1 MSCMGG
7 IWRGHH
13 EKRVYCGKGGTRFFW
28 GAFSWAACN
37 FCMMLVT
44 LELIYPIWYNVCRII
59 INYTRKGVVVDN
71 ESPLITIED
80 NVWLGDCVLIVGNVV
95 IGEGSICAAGAVVT
109 KDIPKCAIVG
119 GNPARIIKYRDIKHY
134 YNLKAKGKFS

>member
-1 MSCMGG
+1 
-7 IWRGHH
+7 
-13 EKRVYCGKGGTRFFW
+13 
-28 GAFSWAACN
+28 
-37 FCMMLVT
+37 MLVWG
-44 LELIYPIWYNVCRII
+44 L
-59 INYTRKGVVVDN
+59 
-71 ESPLITIED
+71 SPLIIIED

-119 GNPARIIKYRDIKHY
+119 GNPARIIKYRDINHY